1 MLHELNACARKRNG
15 FQKRKKFIEINTVHT
30 RVFRVPATNILGRH
44 INIVLEKP
52 YYLKDKERNKQK
64 QSNTVLDTYE

>member
-1 MLHELNACARKRNG
+1 MLARENEMVSKNG
-15 FQKRKKFIEINTVHT
+15 KNLLKLTRCTREFSECPTNT
-30 RVFRVPATNILGRH
+30 LGRH
-44 INIVLEKP
+44 FNIVLEKP